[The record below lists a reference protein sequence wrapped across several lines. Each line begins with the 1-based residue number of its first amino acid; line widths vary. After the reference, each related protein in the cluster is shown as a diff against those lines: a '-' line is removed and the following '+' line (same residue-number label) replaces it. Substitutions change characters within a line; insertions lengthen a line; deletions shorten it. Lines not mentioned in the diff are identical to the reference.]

1 MIDAQ
6 GYGKALFELSQEN
19 QTEVQVRRQVQLVD
33 DVLHQNPEYI
43 TLMDTPALS
52 TREKCA
58 LLHAAFEKLDAML
71 NNFLSILC
79 EKRSFYRFHAC
90 AQAYYDAY
98 DEAKNILRA
107 TAITAVAMKQRQCKA
122 LGEKLSELTG
132 KNVEL
137 TNRIDP
143 SVIGGV
149 TLRYEGM
156 QIDDSI
162 RSRLDTLRRTLAETI
177 V

>member
-19 QTEVQVRRQVQLVD
+19 KTEVHVSRQIELVG
-33 DVLHQNPEYI
+33 DVLRQNPEYI
-43 TLMDTPALS
+43 TLMDTPAIS
-52 TREKCA
+52 TKEKCE
-58 LLHAAFEKLDAML
+58 LLHSAFEKIDPML
-71 NNFLSILC
+71 SNFLSILC
-79 EKRSFYRFHAC
+79 EKRSFHRFHAC
-90 AQAYYDAY
+90 AQAYFSAY

-122 LGEKLSELTG
+122 LRDKLSELTG

-137 TNRIDP
+137 ENRIDP

-149 TLRYEGM
+149 TLRYAGV
-156 QIDDSI
+156 QVDDSI
-162 RSRLDTLRRTLAETI
+162 QSRLDALRRTLAETI